1 MQKLK
6 INVEEILKTPNDKF
20 RKTFSKK
27 HGYLFD
33 SQINTAKNI
42 VESLSRKV
50 TRRNHV
56 ILAAKMQ
63 SGKTGVCNAV
73 VNIISQTPI
82 QRYLGVDKY
91 MFITG
96 MNDCGLKEQT
106 LKRVEE
112 QIIGANKDNIYSGLR
127 SKKNLSP
134 NHYFVMKNSDLLK
147 YEGDINNSIIFIDEA
162 HYGSND
168 KNILSQFLYKQ
179 GVDWKDT
186 NELIKRNIYIVSVSA
201 TPFDEIVSD
210 TKEVKNIVELKPSKE
225 YVGVSEFLYNGQVMD
240 AEKDDIEEDGMIFE
254 YINDAHQR
262 MADNGDA
269 GIIII
274 RTRHF
279 NVIKSDPYIT
289 KDFDIYEM
297 FSSGSN
303 IEYDKFN
310 EMALDL
316 AAKNEYN
323 RKIAKMKSSSAIV
336 GGMPKLYAKPLIV
349 LIKGAFRAGITL
361 DEKVK
366 KYVYMVY
373 DFSLKADTTAQ
384 ALLGRLCGYRS
395 KKGDINNTYIYI
407 NKKYADMYSAW
418 ENDFQN
424 RKIVPCSKTTFEWIP
439 DNVHNPMAQIGTK
452 SRGNIAIDLS
462 DREIR
467 EIYQYGSQVKNRVSY
482 MKMALPNILKR
493 HKVSIDYDYIGEA
506 VLSGKNNYTKA
517 SQIKRFESFSPDS
530 LVYQFRPYKIKD
542 FVLETNRDYL
552 TDDDL
557 GKSAVYVVL
566 DATIEDNG
574 LKIGG
579 NKRLLIYNVKV
590 GHKIMVADT
599 RSLYKKH
606 KDTNLSAI

>member
-1 MQKLK
+1 MFN
-6 INVEEILKTPNDKF
+6 IDEILQTPNDKF
-20 RKTFSKK
+20 RKTFNKK

-33 SQINTAKNI
+33 SQINTAKDVVAN
-42 VESLSRKV
+42 LARKT

-73 VNIISQTPI
+73 VNIISQTSLH
-82 QRYLGVDKY
+82 RYLAIDKY

-96 MNDCGLKEQT
+96 MNDCGLKSQT

-168 KNILSQFLYKQ
+168 KNILSKFLYAQ
-179 GVDWKDT
+179 GINWKDT
-186 NELIKRNIYIVSVSA
+186 NDLIKRNIYIVSVSA

-210 TKEVKNIVELKPSKE
+210 TKEVKSIIELQPSKE
-225 YVGVSEFLYNGQVMD
+225 YIGVSEFLKNGQVMD
-240 AEKDDIEEDGMIFE
+240 AEKNDIEEDGEIFD

-262 MADNGDA
+262 MVDDGVA
-269 GIIII
+269 GIIFI
-274 RTRHF
+274 RTRKF
-279 NVIKSDPYIT
+279 NVIKSDPYIM

-297 FSSGSN
+297 YSSGST
-303 IEYDKFN
+303 IEYGLFN
-310 EMALDL
+310 EMAKDL
-316 AAKNEYN
+316 INKNEYN
-323 RKIAKMKSSSAIV
+323 KRVDSMKPSKALIGSVPKMYV
-336 GGMPKLYAKPLIV
+336 KPLIV

-361 DEKVK
+361 DPRIKD
-366 KYVYMVY
+366 YIYMVY

-395 KKGDINNTYIYI
+395 KRTGVKNTYIYV
-407 NKKYADMYSAW
+407 NKKFADMYSAW
-418 ENDFQN
+418 EKDFQN
-424 RKIVPCSKTTFEWIP
+424 RQIVPCSKTTYQWLP
-439 DNVHNPMAQIGTK
+439 NDVKNPMAQIGTK

-462 DREIR
+462 DKEIR
-467 EIYQYGSQVKNRVSY
+467 EIYQYGSQLKNRVAY
-482 MKMALPNILKR
+482 MKLALPNILKK
-493 HKVSIDYDYIGEA
+493 HGINLKYDYIGEA
-506 VLSGKNNYTKA
+506 VLSGKNNYAKA
-517 SQIKRFESFSPDS
+517 SQVRRFESFTEDS

-579 NKRLLIYNVKV
+579 NKRLLIYNTEV
-590 GHKIMVADT
+590 GHKIQIPNT
-599 RSLYKKH
+599 RSLYKVH
-606 KDTNLSAI
+606 KDTDLSVAV